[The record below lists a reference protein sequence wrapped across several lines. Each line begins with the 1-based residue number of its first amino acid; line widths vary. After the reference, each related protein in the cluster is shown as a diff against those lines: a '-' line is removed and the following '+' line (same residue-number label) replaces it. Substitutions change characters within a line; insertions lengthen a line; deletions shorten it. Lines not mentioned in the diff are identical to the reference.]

1 MNLPLVLGLCLVL
14 NVCFN
19 KADEPPQVPKF
30 TLNGDIKIPSLGYG
44 TWQANDDE
52 LEKAVELALEAGYR
66 HIDTAAAYE
75 NEKVIGRVL
84 NRWISSGKVNRSDL
98 FIVTKLPPPGMR
110 PEHVELFLNKSLSDL
125 QLDYVDLYLV
135 HTPFAFKYVEGNL
148 HPHTA
153 DGSIDLDLNT
163 DHVAIWKKM
172 EEQQDKGRTRS
183 IGISNFNKT
192 QIQRIL
198 NNSRIKPS
206 NLQIE
211 CHAYNQQNELVDFC
225 KKNNIVVT
233 AYSPL
238 GSPGLGKFL
247 SQFGHEAN
255 VPDVLGNPVVSKIAK
270 KHNRSEAQVLL
281 RHLHQR
287 GIVAIPKS
295 TNPKRLK
302 QNIDIFDFTLD
313 DQDMSELNA
322 LDKKARILD
331 FTAFKGIK
339 NHPEYPFAGEK

>member
-1 MNLPLVLGLCLVL
+1 
-14 NVCFN
+14 
-19 KADEPPQVPKF
+19 
-30 TLNGDIKIPSLGYG
+30 
-44 TWQANDDE
+44 
-52 LEKAVELALEAGYR
+52 
-66 HIDTAAAYE
+66 
-75 NEKVIGRVL
+75 
-84 NRWISSGKVNRSDL
+84 
-98 FIVTKLPPPGMR
+98 
-110 PEHVELFLNKSLSDL
+110 
-125 QLDYVDLYLV
+125 
-135 HTPFAFKYVEGNL
+135 
-148 HPHTA
+148 
-153 DGSIDLDLNT
+153 
-163 DHVAIWKKM
+163 M

-198 NNSRIKPS
+198 DNSRIKPS

-247 SQFGHEAN
+247 SQFGHEYVNLTLYQLYVKFLLIFRAN

-331 FTAFKGIK
+331 FTAFKG
-339 NHPEYPFAGEK
+339 